1 MLINPYSTSTSDD
14 MFHFQ
19 FHHRDPGLVGL
30 LASTK
35 IPEGKQIYFG
45 IISDGV
51 HTHPA
56 ALRIAYRAHPDGL
69 ILVTDAIS
77 ALGLDPGTYRL
88 GQYSIEVRDAK
99 AYISGTNT
107 LCGSI
112 APLDECIRIFKR
124 ASRCSLVYAI
134 EAASLHPAKCLGIE
148 ARKGTLN
155 YGGDADFVFLDDEL
169 MVKSTWIAGDCVFEN
184 ANLESIPDH
193 STRDTDR
200 SCENPL

>member
-1 MLINPYSTSTSDD
+1 MTS
-14 MFHFQ
+14 HE
-19 FHHRDPGLVGL
+19 
-30 LASTK
+30 
-35 IPEGKQIYFG
+35 IPVGKQIYFG
-45 IISDGV
+45 LISDGV

-56 ALRIAYRAHPDGL
+56 ALRIAHRIHPEGL

-77 ALGLDPGTYRL
+77 ALGLDAGTYRL
-88 GQYSIEVRDAK
+88 GQYEIEVRNGK

-124 ASRCSLVYAI
+124 ATNCSSVYAI

-148 ARKGTLN
+148 GQKGTLN

-169 MVKSTWIAGDCVFEN
+169 MVKSTWIAGECVFEN
-184 ANLESIPDH
+184 
-193 STRDTDR
+193 DTLA
-200 SCENPL
+200 SMNNYTTEWKTNQLVV

>member
-1 MLINPYSTSTSDD
+1 MGLLTSTE
-14 MFHFQ
+14 
-19 FHHRDPGLVGL
+19 
-30 LASTK
+30 
-35 IPEGKQIYFG
+35 IPQGQQIYFG

-56 ALRIAYRAHPDGL
+56 ALRIAHCSHPDGL

-88 GQYSIEVRDAK
+88 GQYSIEVRDGK
-99 AYISGTNT
+99 AFVSGTNT

-124 ASRCSLVYAI
+124 ATNCSTVYAI

-148 ARKGTLN
+148 AQKGTLN
-155 YGGDADFVFLDDEL
+155 YGGDADFVFLDDDL
-169 MVKSTWIAGDCVFEN
+169 MVKSTWIAGECVYQN
-184 ANLESIPDH
+184 DKLASIGGH
-193 STRDTDR
+193 STEWKTN
-200 SCENPL
+200 ELLG

>member
-1 MLINPYSTSTSDD
+1 MMTNLRNLL
-14 MFHFQ
+14 HFQ

-30 LASTK
+30 LTSNK

-56 ALRIAYRAHPDGL
+56 ALRIAHRIHPEGL

-88 GQYSIEVRDAK
+88 GQYSIEVRDGK
-99 AYISGTNT
+99 AFVSGTNT

-112 APLDECIRIFKR
+112 APLDECIRIFRQATK
-124 ASRCSLVYAI
+124 CSIVYAI

-148 ARKGTLN
+148 SQKGTLN
-155 YGGDADFVFLDDEL
+155 YGGDADLVFLDDEL
-169 MVKSTWIAGDCVFEN
+169 RVKSTWIAGECVFQNDKLATLADYTVQRRTNE
-184 ANLESIPDH
+184 LVQ
-193 STRDTDR
+193 
-200 SCENPL
+200 

>member
-1 MLINPYSTSTSDD
+1 M
-14 MFHFQ
+14 
-19 FHHRDPGLVGL
+19 
-30 LASTK
+30 
-35 IPEGKQIYFG
+35 GKQIYFG
-45 IISDGV
+45 LISDGV

-56 ALRIAYRAHPDGL
+56 ALRIAHRIHPEGL

-77 ALGLDPGTYRL
+77 ALGLDAGTYRL
-88 GQYSIEVRDAK
+88 GQYEIEVRNGK

-124 ASRCSLVYAI
+124 ATNCSTVYAI

-148 ARKGTLN
+148 AQKGTLN

-169 MVKSTWIAGDCVFEN
+169 RVKSTWIAGECVFEN
-184 ANLESIPDH
+184 DALASMKNYTTEWKTNQL
-193 STRDTDR
+193 
-200 SCENPL
+200 LV